1 MTAAAL
7 VAELRAR
14 GVELIPAGDRI
25 RYRPASAV
33 PPDLVA
39 RLRACKA
46 EVLCLLTVP
55 PATVTLDPVTVSEV
69 LGADADDP
77 HAVACVKFD
86 VLAAVREI
94 ETGIRAGVLPARRLI
109 HGRPLADWL
118 ALDDVAPP
126 LAGGGPP
133 GMTGRAP
140 QVGADRPRLLVVEQ
154 LEVETTLDPYLTLRA
169 LATYSGCSVRWLR
182 DRLVGPAH
190 PLPCFRLPGG
200 KVLVRRGHFDQ
211 WVSAYQRRG
220 DADVDGIVNDM
231 LRSLRPA

>member
-14 GVELIPAGDRI
+14 GVELIPASDRI

-77 HAVACVKFD
+77 HAVACVNS
-86 VLAAVREI
+86 
-94 ETGIRAGVLPARRLI
+94 TCWPPCAR
-109 HGRPLADWL
+109 
-118 ALDDVAPP
+118 
-126 LAGGGPP
+126 
-133 GMTGRAP
+133 
-140 QVGADRPRLLVVEQ
+140 
-154 LEVETTLDPYLTLRA
+154 
-169 LATYSGCSVRWLR
+169 S
-182 DRLVGPAH
+182 
-190 PLPCFRLPGG
+190 
-200 KVLVRRGHFDQ
+200 
-211 WVSAYQRRG
+211 
-220 DADVDGIVNDM
+220 
-231 LRSLRPA
+231 RPASTPGCCPPVA